1 MNLTKL
7 DTNPYQNLWG
17 HFAFWLFDVTFLFYA
32 TSMYFIRRVILSW
45 IKSKS
50 SWSTKWKT
58 MGVLHIDNKRMPII
72 QETPV
77 SPFSEWCKIWHI
89 MAITNSTWFYMH
101 LIVHLYRYSFIP
113 VINCNTY
120 KTGYYQLI
128 VDEPIFENSCSY
140 DAVEKVMYFY
150 DTRTYT
156 LHDACK
162 TITLFNCKE
171 NRCRN

>member
-1 MNLTKL
+1 MM
-7 DTNPYQNLWG
+7 QNLAYHG
-17 HFAFWLFDVTFLFYA
+17 DYKHHF
-32 TSMYFIRRVILSW
+32 ILHEQ
-45 IKSKS
+45 K
-50 SWSTKWKT
+50 
-58 MGVLHIDNKRMPII
+58 
-72 QETPV
+72 
-77 SPFSEWCKIWHI
+77 
-89 MAITNSTWFYMH
+89 
-101 LIVHLYRYSFIP
+101 IVHLYRYSFIP
-113 VINCNTY
+113 VINCNTD

-171 NRCRN
+171 NRC